1 MKKFVFSLQK
11 VLELKNQLLENMKI
25 ELTNLN
31 RECEKIEIFI
41 KSLKI
46 KFKET
51 EKEYIEK
58 SYKSISAGEMSYYK
72 MLSESILIQIEN
84 KEKEKEI
91 LLKKI
96 AEKRQEII
104 SMNTEISSLEKL
116 KEKELEKYNKECLK
130 KEELF
135 IEEFISNK
143 TMTNEYTIWLGN
155 SLGAWTPPGEP

>member
-31 RECEKIEIFI
+31 RECERIEIFI
-41 KSLKI
+41 KCLKI
-46 KFKET
+46 KFAEI
-51 EKEYIEK
+51 ENEYVEK

-72 MLSESILIQIEN
+72 MLSESILVQIEN
-84 KEKEKEI
+84 KEIEKAI
-91 LLKKI
+91 VLKKI
-96 AEKRQEII
+96 ADKRQEII

-116 KEKELEKYNKECLK
+116 KEKELEKHSKECLK

-135 IEEFISNK
+135 IEEFVSNK
-143 TMTNEYTIWLGN
+143 TMTNEYAI
-155 SLGAWTPPGEP
+155 

>member
-143 TMTNEYTIWLGN
+143 TMTNEYAI
-155 SLGAWTPPGEP
+155 

>member
-41 KSLKI
+41 KSLKT
-46 KFKET
+46 KFSEI
-51 EKEYIEK
+51 ENEYVEK

-72 MLSESILIQIEN
+72 MLSESILVQIEN
-84 KEKEKEI
+84 KEIEKAI
-91 LLKKI
+91 VLKKI
-96 AEKRQEII
+96 ADKRQEII

-116 KEKELEKYNKECLK
+116 KEKELEKHSKECLK

-135 IEEFISNK
+135 IEEFVSNK
-143 TMTNEYTIWLGN
+143 TMTNEYAI
-155 SLGAWTPPGEP
+155 

>member
-41 KSLKI
+41 KCLKI
-46 KFKET
+46 KFAEI
-51 EKEYIEK
+51 ENEYVEK

-72 MLSESILIQIEN
+72 MLNESILVQIEN
-84 KEKEKEI
+84 KEIEKAI
-91 LLKKI
+91 VLKKI
-96 AEKRQEII
+96 ADKRQEII

-116 KEKELEKYNKECLK
+116 KEKELEKHSKECLK

-135 IEEFISNK
+135 IEEFVSNK
-143 TMTNEYTIWLGN
+143 TMTNEYAI
-155 SLGAWTPPGEP
+155 

>member
-31 RECEKIEIFI
+31 RECERIEIFI
-41 KSLKI
+41 KSLKT
-46 KFKET
+46 KFSEI
-51 EKEYIEK
+51 ENEYVEK

-72 MLSESILIQIEN
+72 MLSESILVQIEN
-84 KEKEKEI
+84 KEIEKAI
-91 LLKKI
+91 VLKKI
-96 AEKRQEII
+96 ADKRQEII

-116 KEKELEKYNKECLK
+116 KEKELEKHSKECLK

-135 IEEFISNK
+135 IEEFVSNK
-143 TMTNEYTIWLGN
+143 TMTNEYAI
-155 SLGAWTPPGEP
+155 

>member
-104 SMNTEISSLEKL
+104 SMNMEISSLEKL

-143 TMTNEYTIWLGN
+143 TMTNEYAI
-155 SLGAWTPPGEP
+155 

>member
-31 RECEKIEIFI
+31 RECERIEIFI
-41 KSLKI
+41 KSLKT
-46 KFKET
+46 KFSEI
-51 EKEYIEK
+51 ENEYVEK

-72 MLSESILIQIEN
+72 MLNESILVQIEN
-84 KEKEKEI
+84 KEIEKAI
-91 LLKKI
+91 VLKKI
-96 AEKRQEII
+96 ADKRQEII

-116 KEKELEKYNKECLK
+116 KEKELEKHSKECLK

-135 IEEFISNK
+135 IEEFVSNK
-143 TMTNEYTIWLGN
+143 TMTNEYAI
-155 SLGAWTPPGEP
+155 

>member
-11 VLELKNQLLENMKI
+11 VLELKNQLFENMKI

-41 KSLKI
+41 KCLKI
-46 KFKET
+46 KFAEI
-51 EKEYIEK
+51 ENEYVEK

-72 MLSESILIQIEN
+72 MLSESILVQIEN
-84 KEKEKEI
+84 KEIEKAI
-91 LLKKI
+91 VLKKI
-96 AEKRQEII
+96 ADKRQEII

-116 KEKELEKYNKECLK
+116 KENELEKHSKECLK

-135 IEEFISNK
+135 IEEFVSNK
-143 TMTNEYTIWLGN
+143 TMTNEYAI
-155 SLGAWTPPGEP
+155 

>member
-41 KSLKI
+41 KCLKI
-46 KFKET
+46 KFAEI
-51 EKEYIEK
+51 ENEYVEK

-72 MLSESILIQIEN
+72 MLSESILVQIEN
-84 KEKEKEI
+84 KEIEKAI
-91 LLKKI
+91 VLKKI
-96 AEKRQEII
+96 ADKRQEII

-116 KEKELEKYNKECLK
+116 KEKELEKHSKECLK

-135 IEEFISNK
+135 IEEFVSNK
-143 TMTNEYTIWLGN
+143 TMTNEYAI
-155 SLGAWTPPGEP
+155 